1 MFVGNR
7 AVKEFSESGC
17 KFVHLSHY
25 FCAGKKYLLHLDCND
40 HLPFKVVCDPTDTRL
55 TVQPHISSLGTSEC
69 TQVFFFQPLP
79 LGDHLPQTH
88 HLTPNLCS
96 STNLFCCLHFST
108 STIPPL
114 HKSKHYTRSH
124 LSFCQKSPLTCLH
137 PLLSDSS
144 LLLCTFHC
152 FG

>member
-40 HLPFKVVCDPTDTRL
+40 HLPFKVVCDPTAFNSWTLKSDTRL

-88 HLTPNLCS
+88 YLPH
-96 STNLFCCLHFST
+96 
-108 STIPPL
+108 PPL
-114 HKSKHYTRSH
+114 SH
-124 LSFCQKSPLTCLH
+124 QTSAAPPTFSVVFIFLY
-137 PLLSDSS
+137 LLS
-144 LLLCTFHC
+144 LLCTSPNITPGLIFPSVKNHP
-152 FG
+152 